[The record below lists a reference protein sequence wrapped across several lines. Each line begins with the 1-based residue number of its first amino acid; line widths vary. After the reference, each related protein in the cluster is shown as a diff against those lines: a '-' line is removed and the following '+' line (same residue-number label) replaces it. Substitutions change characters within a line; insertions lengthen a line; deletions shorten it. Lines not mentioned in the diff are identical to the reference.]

1 MKLTDQVLAQ
11 ALLLAGQLDDRQS
24 QLLQVLCTAAAS
36 SLESRLRDGITPED
50 CKADFIAAASLYAL
64 ASLGDVADTVQV
76 EEFKAGDLSVRQS
89 NERRDAA
96 SNCLQRQAEMIILP
110 YLKDRFSFVGV

>member
-1 MKLTDQVLAQ
+1 MTVSQQVYAQ

-36 SLESRLRDGITPED
+36 ALESRLRDGITPED

-89 NERRDAA
+89 SERRDAA